1 MSAEGRGSL
10 KKTPRALCSCG
21 HPVLDHMESGKCVHC
36 TCIQKEHMTYQQAVM
51 ALIASGTARMDQLDD
66 GDTSLA
72 YPGEDIT
79 LQEAIRVAGSYNP

>member
-1 MSAEGRGSL
+1 
-10 KKTPRALCSCG
+10 
-21 HPVLDHMESGKCVHC
+21 
-36 TCIQKEHMTYQQAVM
+36 MTYQQAVM